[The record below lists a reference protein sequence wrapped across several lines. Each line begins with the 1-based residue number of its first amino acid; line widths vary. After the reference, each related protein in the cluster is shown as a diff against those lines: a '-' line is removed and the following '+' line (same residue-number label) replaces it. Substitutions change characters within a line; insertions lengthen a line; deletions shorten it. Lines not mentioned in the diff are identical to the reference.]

1 MVETSSSDFQPGV
14 KSPSAP
20 TSTGAGPVKLPF
32 LLIVI
37 AVTIFFPEE
46 LSFYFGERRM
56 TVTRLV
62 FLLIV
67 PVIVFRFARTILRE
81 DYRFVW
87 ADALVPITSLW
98 MFVGP
103 AVNDGF
109 DQTVVASGISALEFC
124 VPYLAARLFLTERG
138 QAVALVR
145 LLCIA
150 IATVGLLAI
159 LDEVARS
166 WILREF
172 IGRLTGYEEDLD
184 VSDPTL
190 GYTRGFLFR
199 ATSTMEHPILLG
211 TVCTLGLLMAS
222 ALRGPVRIFGIV
234 GSIIGIVLSVS
245 AAPILGGVMG
255 FATLLYEKLTRQI
268 PFRWTAVIL
277 IIVSAMLAIYVGRD
291 DPLGFLLNHLTLDPL
306 SGWYRA
312 LQWDC
317 AGGLVLQSPIFGIG
331 LSDEW
336 VSVCGL
342 AKTIDAVWLLDAMK
356 YGIPGSILI
365 FLCYM
370 GGSSIPIG
378 IKDASINL
386 TEQERRLG
394 FTLTIALGVASFI
407 GLTVTFWGA
416 VYILTIFL
424 AGIRAHLGALGALP
438 RDPLMDDDE

>member
-20 TSTGAGPVKLPF
+20 TSAGAGPVKLPL

-37 AVTIFFPEE
+37 AVTIFLPEE

-67 PVIVFRFARTILRE
+67 PVILFRFARTILRE

-87 ADALVPITSLW
+87 ADALVPVTSLW

-166 WILREF
+166 LILREF
-172 IGRLTGYEEDLD
+172 IGQLTGYVEDLD
-184 VSDPTL
+184 VSDPAL

-199 ATSTMEHPILLG
+199 ATSTLEHPILLG
-211 TVCTLGLLMAS
+211 TVCTFGVLMAS
-222 ALRGPVRIFGIV
+222 ALRGPVRIYAIV
-234 GSIIGIVLSVS
+234 GSIMGIVLAVS
-245 AAPILGGVMG
+245 AGPILGGLIG
-255 FATLLYEKLTRQI
+255 FATLLYEKFTRQI

-277 IIVSAMLAIYVGRD
+277 M
-291 DPLGFLLNHLTLDPL
+291 
-306 SGWYRA
+306 YRFCYHS
-312 LQWDC
+312 DFR
-317 AGGLVLQSPIFGIG
+317 SP
-331 LSDEW
+331 
-336 VSVCGL
+336 
-342 AKTIDAVWLLDAMK
+342 
-356 YGIPGSILI
+356 
-365 FLCYM
+365 
-370 GGSSIPIG
+370 
-378 IKDASINL
+378 
-386 TEQERRLG
+386 R
-394 FTLTIALGVASFI
+394 
-407 GLTVTFWGA
+407 
-416 VYILTIFL
+416 
-424 AGIRAHLGALGALP
+424 
-438 RDPLMDDDE
+438 